1 MKIGILGSG
10 NVGQVLAKG
19 FKSVGHE
26 VTIGSREGNKLAA
39 FSAESGIKEATFK
52 DVVAGA
58 DVVVL
63 AFKGSVAEEIIKG
76 LAEGLAGK
84 LVLDATH
91 PIGGEAKDG
100 IVPYFTAANE
110 SLIQRLQKLAPKA
123 KIVKCF
129 NSVGAHLMVK
139 PALKGGMPAMFI
151 CGDDADAKVTTARL
165 LDQFG
170 WHAEDVG
177 TSAAG
182 HAVEALCQLWC
193 APGFLKNDWAH
204 AFAVLRP

>member
-1 MKIGILGSG
+1 MQIGILGSG
-10 NVGQVLAKG
+10 NVGQTLAKG
-19 FKSVGHE
+19 FKSVGHD

-39 FSAESGIKEATFK
+39 FSTETGIKEATFK

-58 DVVVL
+58 DIVVL

-76 LAEGLAGK
+76 LAEALAGK
-84 LVLDATH
+84 LVLDATN
-91 PIGGEAKDG
+91 PISGDAKDG

-129 NSVGAHLMVK
+129 NSVGAHLMIK
-139 PALKGGMPAMFI
+139 PALKGGTPAMFI

-165 LDQFG
+165 LDQVG

-193 APGFLKNDWAH
+193 APGFMKNDWAH
-204 AFAVLRP
+204 AFAMLRP